1 MDKNSLHFR
10 GTYRNLYE
18 VNRAYPNGGVDGD
31 YVDINGWQH
40 WWNPDRG
47 TWCVNENRDSY
58 WDEVLS
64 TVQNLLFSKA
74 CVSESDFP
82 LNPTDEE
89 KRFGYFYNGELY
101 LWTGTNGTVRNGQY
115 RSFGVVQGERG
126 VGVSSIAQT
135 STSNVDGGKN
145 EITVTLTN
153 GDSYKFFTYN
163 GTGRNKGY
171 YYRTLD
177 ELKQAVPSPTVT
189 DWAIVDGSVYVCDE
203 AGVWKD
209 TTYSWKPIKL
219 NPFVTELNK
228 MDMPTSTGYL
238 YWNGQSFGWKTP
250 VVNNGG
256 GNTGGGTSIDLSE
269 YSWWGRKFDPASK
282 SITGEMSSVTGIE
295 FQSTNG
301 ETVIRKKLHL
311 DKNGD
316 LCFDGNLYAT
326 GGITALGSGGG
337 TSGGS
342 SASLGTLLTKLNSD
356 NPFPTDNGQVLTYD
370 GSNFVWKTSTG
381 SGGGST
387 TGGIRIKRNGSTLK
401 DSNGDVLSCTS
412 INFKYGENWNST
424 PILINSDNEISVDLS
439 VVANN
444 GNNSSSSSS
453 YPLTIYNGSSNTDY
467 ITYDGSSSAYL
478 KFKNGFSIS
487 KVGLGYEISVSGGGS
502 GSSGTTAGKLRFRKD
517 TESDREAYWNGESD
531 FRIIFGSGLNVS
543 WDSNTQITLS
553 ATGGSSTGGSVDLS
567 SYLTKTEAS
576 RTYAAKSHTHSAASI
591 TGFEDA
597 VKLIKVNNAVKADK
611 ATQLANGRYIWG
623 QSFNGTGDIN
633 GNLQMGSAGGDSIQL
648 WMNNGNMLD
657 RTNNVLHIGYGLK
670 ELSDG
675 EIWLDANTTKVYTDN
690 MTKHY
695 DFKSN
700 VFDVNSNQI
709 HFGSETNGGR
719 ISWDAANNAFKIEGN
734 VYATGGITALGVSNN
749 ATTSNNVDFTFKSVT
764 SKRNIIYSDDNW
776 PFKIYPKNNT
786 ENPLF
791 FYHDGAHWNIY
802 DDNYENLIL
811 QSGCIID
818 SDGWVC
824 SPQFSCNDNGKMVLD
839 GSSFLLGSESNDVDV
854 LFYYS
859 GSSYKL
865 DMSKAISIG
874 VFTKLSTQELSA
886 LQARMIKKKAV
897 S

>member
-10 GTYRNLYE
+10 GTYRNVYE

-64 TVQNLLFSKA
+64 TVQNLLLSKA

-269 YSWWGRKFDPASK
+269 YSWWGRKFAPASK
-282 SITGEMSSVTGIE
+282 MITGEMSAVTSIE
-295 FQSTNG
+295 FQSTKG
-301 ETVIRKKLHL
+301 ETNIRKKLYL
-311 DKNGD
+311 DENGD
-316 LCFDGNLYAT
+316 LCFNGNLYAT

-337 TSGGS
+337 TSGGGS
-342 SASLGTLLTKLNSD
+342 GVSLGTLLTKLNSD
-356 NPFPTDNGQVLTYD
+356 NPFPTANGQVLTYD
-370 GSNFVWKTSTG
+370 GSNFVWKAPAG
-381 SGGGST
+381 SGGSGSGVTLSPVMSQMNKYLTKTTLNTPQFLYWDGTTYTWKNESEISGGSGGSIQVAQTPEYAGGSESWVST
-387 TGGIRIKRNGSTLK
+387 TKLRFVGITGTKPTIRTNSEKSCVDVGIPVGS
-401 DSNGDVLSCTS
+401 
-412 INFKYGENWNST
+412 
-424 PILINSDNEISVDLS
+424 
-439 VVANN
+439 
-444 GNNSSSSSS
+444 
-453 YPLTIYNGSSNTDY
+453 
-467 ITYDGSSSAYL
+467 
-478 KFKNGFSIS
+478 
-487 KVGLGYEISVSGGGS
+487 GS
-502 GSSGTTAGKLRFRKD
+502 GSSGTTSGKLYFRKAGD
-517 TESDREAYWNGESD
+517 SSSEAYWNGESN
-531 FRIIFGSGLNVS
+531 FRIIFGSGLNVT
-543 WDSNTQITLS
+543 WDSTTQITLS
-553 ATGGSSTGGSVDLS
+553 ATGGSSGGSSGGSISWTDVTNKPS
-567 SYLTKTEAS
+567 TFTPS
-576 RTYAAKSHTHSAASI
+576 SHTHL
-591 TGFEDA
+591 T
-597 VKLIKVNNAVKADK
+597 N
-611 ATQLANGRYIWG
+611 
-623 QSFNGTGDIN
+623 DIN
-633 GNLQMGSAGGDSIQL
+633 GLDSYVKGTKVSNAGAADRLANAVTLWGNSFSGNNSIGTASSRADLKYVKDIYAGDTFDIKAGINSLLKVDGTPSIYVGFGY
-648 WMNNGNMLD
+648 M
-657 RTNNVLHIGYGLK
+657 TNNKASLYLFGYK
-670 ELSDG
+670 
-675 EIWLDANTTKVYTDN
+675 TTICTSGDDYR
-690 MTKHY
+690 Y
-695 DFKSN
+695 DFN
-700 VFDVNSNQI
+700 GDVFDVNTNAI
-709 HFGSETNGGR
+709 HFGSGASGGK
-719 ISWDAANNAFKIEGN
+719 ISWDRTNNAFKIEGN
-734 VYATGGITALGVSNN
+734 LYTTGGITALGVSNS
-749 ATTSNNVDFTFKSVT
+749 ATTSNNLDFTFKSVT
-764 SKRNIIYSDDNW
+764 ANSITANTFNVKNSIQISDSLVLNRDGDDAYLASTKSNPHYIY
-776 PFKIYPKNNT
+776 
-786 ENPLF
+786 
-791 FYHDGAHWNIY
+791 
-802 DDNYENLIL
+802 
-811 QSGCIID
+811 
-818 SDGWVC
+818 
-824 SPQFSCNDNGKMVLD
+824 LD
-839 GSSFLLGSESNDVDV
+839 GSGGNYYLSSDGDATFDTLECVAFNISGTSNFEITEIGRTSFNMQFEYGGKTYIFTPPEGSVRV
-854 LFYYS
+854 
-859 GSSYKL
+859 
-865 DMSKAISIG
+865 I
-874 VFTKLSTQELSA
+874 
-886 LQARMIKKKAV
+886 
-897 S
+897 

>member
-1 MDKNSLHFR
+1 MDKNSLHFK

-256 GNTGGGTSIDLSE
+256 GNTGGGNTGGGTSIDLSE

-282 SITGEMSSVTGIE
+282 MITGEMSAVTSIE
-295 FQSTNG
+295 FQSTKTN
-301 ETVIRKKLHL
+301 IRKKLYL
-311 DKNGD
+311 DENGD
-316 LCFDGNLYAT
+316 LCFNGNLYAT

-337 TSGGS
+337 TSGG
-342 SASLGTLLTKLNSD
+342 
-356 NPFPTDNGQVLTYD
+356 
-370 GSNFVWKTSTG
+370 G
-381 SGGGST
+381 SG
-387 TGGIRIKRNGSTLK
+387 GGIRIKRNGSTLK

-424 PILINSDNEISVDLS
+424 PILINSDNEVSVDLS

-444 GNNSSSSSS
+444 GNGGSSSTL
-453 YPLTIYNGSSNTDY
+453 YPFTIYNGSSDNDY
-467 ITYDGSSSAYL
+467 ITYDGSSAAYL
-478 KFKNGFSIS
+478 KFKSGFSIS
-487 KVGLGYEISVSGGGS
+487 KVGLGYEISASGSGGTGTPLSSVMSAMNSQLGKTSYGTPQFLYWNGSTYTWKNESEISGGS
-502 GSSGTTAGKLRFRKD
+502 GSSSRIKKIKLFTNNSDSSFETVELGSADTIGFMAGD
-517 TESDREAYWNGESD
+517 
-531 FRIIFGSGLNVS
+531 NVS
-543 WDSNTQITLS
+543 LQAVVKEYTNVIKIS
-553 ATGGSSTGGSVDLS
+553 ANVSSSGGSSGSVDLS
-567 SYLTKTEAS
+567 NYLTKTEAS
-576 RTYAAKSHTHSAASI
+576 STYAVKNHTHSAVAI
-591 TGFEDA
+591 TDFEDA
-597 VKLIKVNNAVKADK
+597 ARLVKVNNAKLADK
-611 ATQLANGRYIWG
+611 ANELNSAVTLWGNTFYGSNNIGTASSRADLKYVKDIYAGDTFDIKAGNNNNSLLKVDGTPSIYVGFGYMANAKASLLLFGNKTTIYT
-623 QSFNGTGDIN
+623 SGD
-633 GNLQMGSAGGDSIQL
+633 DY
-648 WMNNGNMLD
+648 
-657 RTNNVLHIGYGLK
+657 R
-670 ELSDG
+670 
-675 EIWLDANTTKVYTDN
+675 
-690 MTKHY
+690 Y
-695 DFKSN
+695 DFKGG
-700 VFDVNSNQI
+700 VFDVNINTI
-709 HFGSETNGGR
+709 HFGPEAGGGK
-719 ISWDAANNAFKIEGN
+719 ISWDRANNAFKIEGN
-734 VYATGGITALGVSNN
+734 LYSTGGITALGVSNS

-764 SKRNIIYSDDNW
+764 ANTFNVKNSIQISNKLELSRDGDDVYLSSSDIGTYYMYLDGNDKNYYLTSNGDAHFNNLSCDYLDI
-776 PFKIYPKNNT
+776 PGAESFKI
-786 ENPLF
+786 
-791 FYHDGAHWNIY
+791 
-802 DDNYENLIL
+802 
-811 QSGCIID
+811 ID
-818 SDGWVC
+818 VNSTTFTI
-824 SPQFSCNDNGKMVLD
+824 QFQYNGKTYEFTPSD
-839 GSSFLLGSESNDVDV
+839 SE
-854 LFYYS
+854 
-859 GSSYKL
+859 
-865 DMSKAISIG
+865 
-874 VFTKLSTQELSA
+874 
-886 LQARMIKKKAV
+886 V
-897 S
+897 SVS

>member
-1 MDKNSLHFR
+1 M
-10 GTYRNLYE
+10 YE

-40 WWNPDRG
+40 WWNPERG

-301 ETVIRKKLHL
+301 ETVNKKKLYL
-311 DKNGD
+311 DENGD
-316 LCFDGNLYAT
+316 LCFDGNFYAT

-342 SASLGTLLTKLNSD
+342 
-356 NPFPTDNGQVLTYD
+356 
-370 GSNFVWKTSTG
+370 
-381 SGGGST
+381 GGST

-401 DSNGDVLSCTS
+401 DSNGNVLSCTS

-444 GNNSSSSSS
+444 GNGSSSSSS

-478 KFKNGFSIS
+478 RFKSGFSIS
-487 KVGLGYEISVSGGGS
+487 KTGLGYEISVSGGGS
-502 GSSGTTAGKLRFRKD
+502 GSGSRIKKIKLFNTNSDYSFETIDLGTADTIGFMAGDNITL
-517 TESDREAYWNGESD
+517 EAIFKEYTNVIKISAKGGNG
-531 FRIIFGSGLNVS
+531 GSGGSTSASVS
-543 WDSNTQITLS
+543 WSDVTNKP
-553 ATGGSSTGGSVDLS
+553 STFTPS
-567 SYLTKTEAS
+567 
-576 RTYAAKSHTHSAASI
+576 SHTHSTSDI
-591 TGFEDA
+591 NGLSNYLQNTKID
-597 VKLIKVNNAVKADK
+597 NATNADK
-611 ATQLANGRYIWG
+611 AKQLANPRLIWG
-623 QSFNGTGDIN
+623 QSFNGTGDID
-633 GNLQMGSAGGDSIQL
+633 GNLKMGSAGGGSIQL
-648 WMNNGNMLD
+648 WMNGGNMLD
-657 RTNNVLHIGYGLK
+657 RTDNTLHIGYGLK
-670 ELSDG
+670 ASSDG
-675 EIWLDANTTKVYTDN
+675 EIWLDAYATRVYTN
-690 MTKHY
+690 NYGNHY
-695 DFKSN
+695 DFKGN
-700 VFDVNSNQI
+700 VFDVNSNNI

-734 VYATGGITALGVSNN
+734 VYATGGITALGVSNS
-749 ATTSNNVDFTFKSVT
+749 ATTSNNVDFTFNKVSARGGT
-764 SKRNIIYSDDNW
+764 FENLAAGGMTFQNGIIDYYQYTISLKNGIMLYSGDSN
-776 PFKIYPKNNT
+776 YSLSLSSNNT
-786 ENPLF
+786 FTLRILSDIIKGF
-791 FYHDGAHWNIY
+791 TSQGGGALSLN
-802 DDNYENLIL
+802 NVEKLIFGVVG
-811 QSGCIID
+811 QH
-818 SDGWVC
+818 
-824 SPQFSCNDNGKMVLD
+824 
-839 GSSFLLGSESNDVDV
+839 
-854 LFYYS
+854 YS
-859 GSSYKL
+859 RYKF
-865 DMSKAISIG
+865 DINKAISAGIL
-874 VFTKLSTQELSA
+874 VSTTETFSDEEA
-886 LQARMIKKKAV
+886 DDTTV
-897 S
+897 VTS

>member
-1 MDKNSLHFR
+1 MDKNSLHFK
-10 GTYRNLYE
+10 GTYRNVYE
-18 VNRAYPNGGVDGD
+18 VNREYPNGGVDGD

-256 GNTGGGTSIDLSE
+256 GNTGGGTADLSE

-282 SITGEMSSVTGIE
+282 SITGEMSGVTGIE

-337 TSGGS
+337 TSGG
-342 SASLGTLLTKLNSD
+342 
-356 NPFPTDNGQVLTYD
+356 
-370 GSNFVWKTSTG
+370 
-381 SGGGST
+381 GGGST

-401 DSNGDVLSCTS
+401 DSNGNVLSCTS
-412 INFKYGENWNST
+412 INFKYGENWDST

-444 GNNSSSSSS
+444 GNGSSSSSS

-478 KFKNGFSIS
+478 KFKSGFSIS

-502 GSSGTTAGKLRFRKD
+502 GSSGTTAGKLYFRKD
-517 TESDREAYWNGESD
+517 TDSYSEAYWNGESN

-543 WDSNTQITLS
+543 WDSSTQITLS

-576 RTYAAKSHTHSAASI
+576 TTYAAKSHNHSINDIISF
-591 TGFEDA
+591 TEN
-597 VKLIKVNNAVKADK
+597 VKAIKVNNATNADK
-611 ATQLANGRYIWG
+611 ATQLANSRTIWG
-623 QSFNGTGDIN
+623 QSFNGTGNIN
-633 GNLQMGSAGGDSIQL
+633 GHLYMGSTEGDSIQL

-657 RTNNVLHIGYGLK
+657 RTNNTLHIGYGLK
-670 ELSDG
+670 ESSDG
-675 EIWLDANTTKVYTDN
+675 EINLDANVTKIYTDN
-690 MTKHY
+690 YSKHY

-709 HFGSETNGGR
+709 HFGSETNGGK
-719 ISWDAANNAFKIEGN
+719 ISWDATNNAFKIEGN

-749 ATTSNNVDFTFKSVT
+749 ATTSNNVDFTFGSVSINGT
-764 SKRNIIYSDDNW
+764 NQDKVQLTNEGLAFIDQDVRNAYYTRDSIGLYDSYNNQCCKIFNFADSTLNFDPDGYSFIIMFNTAIECSTDENTLIVGNNSTNGYIVFSAGSTMTFNYNDKNYSFNV
-776 PFKIYPKNNT
+776 
-786 ENPLF
+786 
-791 FYHDGAHWNIY
+791 A
-802 DDNYENLIL
+802 
-811 QSGCIID
+811 
-818 SDGWVC
+818 
-824 SPQFSCNDNGKMVLD
+824 
-839 GSSFLLGSESNDVDV
+839 
-854 LFYYS
+854 
-859 GSSYKL
+859 
-865 DMSKAISIG
+865 KAIEQGIL
-874 VFTKLSTQELSA
+874 T
-886 LQARMIKKKAV
+886 I
-897 S
+897 

>member
-10 GTYRNLYE
+10 GTYRNVYE

-64 TVQNLLFSKA
+64 TVQNLLYSKA

-282 SITGEMSSVTGIE
+282 MITGEMSAVTSIE
-295 FQSTNG
+295 FQSTKG
-301 ETVIRKKLHL
+301 ETTIRKKLYL
-311 DKNGD
+311 DENGD

-326 GGITALGSGGG
+326 GGITALGVGTTSGGG
-337 TSGGS
+337 SG
-342 SASLGTLLTKLNSD
+342 ASLGTLLTKLNSD
-356 NPFPTDNGQVLTYD
+356 NPFPTANGQVLTYD
-370 GSNFVWKTSTG
+370 GSNFIWKIPTG
-381 SGGGST
+381 SGGSGVTLSPVMSQMNKYLTKTTLNTPQFLYWDGKTYTWKNESEISGGTSGNGSIQVAQTPEYAGGSENWVST
-387 TGGIRIKRNGSTLK
+387 TKLRFVGITGTKPTIRTNSEKSCV
-401 DSNGDVLSCTS
+401 DVG
-412 INFKYGENWNST
+412 I
-424 PILINSDNEISVDLS
+424 PI
-439 VVANN
+439 
-444 GNNSSSSSS
+444 
-453 YPLTIYNGSSNTDY
+453 
-467 ITYDGSSSAYL
+467 
-478 KFKNGFSIS
+478 
-487 KVGLGYEISVSGGGS
+487 GGGS
-502 GSSGTTAGKLRFRKD
+502 GSSGTTTGKLRFYQNGS
-517 TESDREAYWNGESD
+517 EEAWNGESD
-531 FRIIFGSGLNVS
+531 FKIIFGSGINVT
-543 WDSNTQITLS
+543 WDSHSQITLS
-553 ATGGSSTGGSVDLS
+553 ASGGSGGSTSTSVSWSDVTNKPS
-567 SYLTKTEAS
+567 TFTPS
-576 RTYAAKSHTHSAASI
+576 SHTHSTNDISGLSSYVQG
-591 TGFEDA
+591 T
-597 VKLIKVNNAVKADK
+597 KVSNADK
-611 ATQLANGRYIWG
+611 ADRLSNAVTLWGNSFSGNNNIGTSSSYADLQYVKNIYAGSTFDIEADKKSLLKASKNSIFVGFGYMDNANASLSLFGYQTTIY
-623 QSFNGTGDIN
+623 
-633 GNLQMGSAGGDSIQL
+633 
-648 WMNNGNMLD
+648 
-657 RTNNVLHIGYGLK
+657 TNY
-670 ELSDG
+670 D
-675 EIWLDANTTKVYTDN
+675 YYR
-690 MTKHY
+690 Y
-695 DFKSN
+695 DFKDG
-700 VFDVNSNQI
+700 VFDVNTNAI
-709 HFGSETNGGR
+709 HFGYTTSGGK
-719 ISWDAANNAFKIEGN
+719 ISWDTANNAFKIEGN
-734 VYATGGITALGVSNN
+734 VYATGGITALGVSNS
-749 ATTSNNVDFTFKSVT
+749 ATTSNNLDFTFKSVT
-764 SKRNIIYSDDNW
+764 ANSITANTFNVKNSIQLSDSLKLNRSGKDVYLANTGTNGHYIY
-776 PFKIYPKNNT
+776 
-786 ENPLF
+786 
-791 FYHDGAHWNIY
+791 
-802 DDNYENLIL
+802 
-811 QSGCIID
+811 
-818 SDGWVC
+818 
-824 SPQFSCNDNGKMVLD
+824 LD
-839 GSSFLLGSESNDVDV
+839 GSGGNYYLSSDGDATFNTLECVVFNISGTSNFEITEISGTSFNMQFDYGGKTYIFTPPKD
-854 LFYYS
+854 
-859 GSSYKL
+859 
-865 DMSKAISIG
+865 SIR
-874 VFTKLSTQELSA
+874 V
-886 LQARMIKKKAV
+886 I
-897 S
+897 

>member
-1 MDKNSLHFR
+1 MDKNSLHFK
-10 GTYRNLYE
+10 GTYRNVYE

-238 YWNGQSFGWKTP
+238 YWNGKSFGWKTP

-269 YSWWGRKFDPASK
+269 YSWWGRKFNTASK
-282 SITGEMSSVTGIE
+282 SITGEMSGVTGIE

-316 LCFDGNLYAT
+316 LCFDGNFYAT
-326 GGITALGSGGG
+326 GGITALGSSGG

-342 SASLGTLLTKLNSD
+342 
-356 NPFPTDNGQVLTYD
+356 
-370 GSNFVWKTSTG
+370 
-381 SGGGST
+381 GGST
-387 TGGIRIKRNGSTLK
+387 TGNLYVGSPNNNLGFNGSKNMNLYFGDGLKVEKSDNQITVSATGGTGGGIRIKRNGSTLK

-444 GNNSSSSSS
+444 GNGSSSSSN

-467 ITYDGSSSAYL
+467 ITYDGSSAAYL
-478 KFKNGFSIS
+478 KFKSGFSIS

-502 GSSGTTAGKLRFRKD
+502 GSSSRIDTIKLFN
-517 TESDREAYWNGESD
+517 SAGESFD
-531 FRIIFGSGLNVS
+531 TVNLGSANKIGFMAGDNIALEAVVKEYTNV
-543 WDSNTQITLS
+543 IKIS
-553 ATGGSSTGGSVDLS
+553 ATGGSGGSGGSTSTSVSWTDVTNKPS
-567 SYLTKTEAS
+567 TFTPS
-576 RTYAAKSHTHSAASI
+576 SHTHPTNDISGLSNYVQ
-591 TGFEDA
+591 G
-597 VKLIKVNNAVKADK
+597 VKVSNATNADK
-611 ATQLANGRYIWG
+611 ATQLENSRTIWG
-623 QSFNGTGDIN
+623 QSFNGTSNIN
-633 GNLQMGSAGGDSIQL
+633 GNLYMGTAGGGSIQL
-648 WMNNGNMLD
+648 YMNNGNMLD
-657 RTNNVLHIGYGLK
+657 RTDNTLHIGYGLK
-670 ELSDG
+670 ESSDG
-675 EIWLDANTTKVYTDN
+675 EINLDAYATKVYTDN
-690 MTKHY
+690 MSKHY

-734 VYATGGITALGVSNN
+734 LYATGGITALGVSNN
-749 ATTSNNVDFTFKSVT
+749 ATTSNNVDFTFRSVT
-764 SKRNIIYSDDNW
+764 VNTFNVMDIIQLSDNLTLNRYGNDLYLASADVSNPSYIYLDGMDQNYSLDSQGHAFFNHLDCESLSFSGVQNFEIVDANDTGFNIQFNYNG
-776 PFKIYPKNNT
+776 KTYK
-786 ENPLF
+786 F
-791 FYHDGAHWNIY
+791 FP
-802 DDNYENLIL
+802 
-811 QSGCIID
+811 
-818 SDGWVC
+818 SDGSV
-824 SPQFSCNDNGKMVLD
+824 
-839 GSSFLLGSESNDVDV
+839 
-854 LFYYS
+854 
-859 GSSYKL
+859 
-865 DMSKAISIG
+865 
-874 VFTKLSTQELSA
+874 T
-886 LQARMIKKKAV
+886 V

>member
-282 SITGEMSSVTGIE
+282 MITGEMSAVTSIE
-295 FQSTNG
+295 FQSTKG
-301 ETVIRKKLHL
+301 ETTIRKKLYL
-311 DKNGD
+311 DENGD
-316 LCFDGNLYAT
+316 LCFNGNLYAT

-337 TSGGS
+337 TSGGGG
-342 SASLGTLLTKLNSD
+342 ASLGTLLTKLNSE
-356 NPFPTDNGQVLTYD
+356 NPFPTASGQVLTYN

-381 SGGGST
+381 SGVTLNPTMDAMNKHLDKTAYGTPQFLYWDGSTYTWKNESEISGSGGGSIQVAQT
-387 TGGIRIKRNGSTLK
+387 PEYSGGSESWVSATKLRFVGITGIKPTIR
-401 DSNGDVLSCTS
+401 
-412 INFKYGENWNST
+412 
-424 PILINSDNEISVDLS
+424 PNSDKGCVD
-439 VVANN
+439 
-444 GNNSSSSSS
+444 
-453 YPLTIYNGSSNTDY
+453 
-467 ITYDGSSSAYL
+467 
-478 KFKNGFSIS
+478 
-487 KVGLGYEISVSGGGS
+487 VGIPVGGGS
-502 GSSGTTAGKLRFRKD
+502 GSSGTTSGRLRFYKD
-517 TESDREAYWNGESD
+517 SSEESWNGESD
-531 FRIIFGSGLNVS
+531 FKIIFGSGLNVT
-543 WDSNTQITLS
+543 WDSHSQITLS
-553 ATGGSSTGGSVDLS
+553 ATGGSSTGGGSVDLS

-576 RTYAAKSHTHSAASI
+576 TTYAAKSHTHSAASI
-591 TGFEDA
+591 IGFEDA
-597 VKLIKVNNAVKADK
+597 VKLVKVNNATNADK
-611 ATQLANGRYIWG
+611 ATQLANPRLIWG
-623 QSFNGTGDIN
+623 QSFNGTGNIN
-633 GNLQMGSAGGDSIQL
+633 GHLYLGTAGGDSIQL
-648 WMNNGNMLD
+648 YMNNGNMLD
-657 RTNNVLHIGYGLK
+657 RTNNTLYIGYGLK
-670 ELSDG
+670 ESSDG
-675 EIWLDANTTKVYTDN
+675 EISLDAYITRIYTDN
-690 MTKHY
+690 MTRHY

-700 VFDVNSNQI
+700 VFDVNTNAI
-709 HFGSETNGGR
+709 HFGSGASGGK
-719 ISWDAANNAFKIEGN
+719 ISWDRANNAFKIEGN
-734 VYATGGITALGVSNN
+734 VYATGGITALGVSNS

-764 SKRNIIYSDDNW
+764 AGSATFDKLYLRKEFGYGLFVGTKCALWGAIETDAIHIGGNFTQVYMTEWIVINSKSKQCYCATRLQTAKGLSLLDGYLDVKYNGTTYKFDFAKAKELGLLINTGVETLSDEVDYANII
-776 PFKIYPKNNT
+776 
-786 ENPLF
+786 
-791 FYHDGAHWNIY
+791 
-802 DDNYENLIL
+802 
-811 QSGCIID
+811 Q
-818 SDGWVC
+818 
-824 SPQFSCNDNGKMVLD
+824 
-839 GSSFLLGSESNDVDV
+839 
-854 LFYYS
+854 
-859 GSSYKL
+859 
-865 DMSKAISIG
+865 
-874 VFTKLSTQELSA
+874 
-886 LQARMIKKKAV
+886 
-897 S
+897 

>member
-10 GTYRNLYE
+10 GTYRNVYE

-101 LWTGTNGTVRNGQY
+101 LWTGMNGTVRNGQY

-282 SITGEMSSVTGIE
+282 MITGEMSAVTSIE
-295 FQSTNG
+295 FQSTKG
-301 ETVIRKKLHL
+301 ETTIKKKLYL
-311 DKNGD
+311 DENGD
-316 LCFDGNLYAT
+316 LCFNGNLYAT
-326 GGITALGSGGG
+326 GGITALGVGTTSGGG
-337 TSGGS
+337 SG
-342 SASLGTLLTKLNSD
+342 ASLGTLLTKLNSD
-356 NPFPTDNGQVLTYD
+356 NPFPTANGQVLTYD
-370 GSNFVWKTSTG
+370 GSNFIWKTFTESGVTLNPTMEAMNNHLDKTTLNTPQFLYWDG
-381 SGGGST
+381 TTYTWKKESEISGGGSGSIQVAQTPEYSGESESWVST
-387 TGGIRIKRNGSTLK
+387 TKLRFVGITGTKPTIRTNSEKSCV
-401 DSNGDVLSCTS
+401 DVG
-412 INFKYGENWNST
+412 I
-424 PILINSDNEISVDLS
+424 PV
-439 VVANN
+439 
-444 GNNSSSSSS
+444 SS
-453 YPLTIYNGSSNTDY
+453 
-467 ITYDGSSSAYL
+467 
-478 KFKNGFSIS
+478 
-487 KVGLGYEISVSGGGS
+487 GS
-502 GSSGTTAGKLRFRKD
+502 GSSGTTTGKLRFYQNGS
-517 TESDREAYWNGESD
+517 EEAWNGESD
-531 FRIIFGSGLNVS
+531 FKIIFGSGLNVT
-543 WDSNTQITLS
+543 WDSHSQITLS
-553 ATGGSSTGGSVDLS
+553 ASGSSGGSTPTSVSWSDVTNKPSTFTPS
-567 SYLTKTEAS
+567 
-576 RTYAAKSHTHSAASI
+576 SHTHSTNDISGLSSYVQG
-591 TGFEDA
+591 T
-597 VKLIKVNNAVKADK
+597 KVSNADK
-611 ATQLANGRYIWG
+611 ADRLTNSVMLWG
-623 QSFNGTGDIN
+623 NSFTGNNNIGTASSYADLKYVKNIYAGSTFDIEADKKSLLKAS
-633 GNLQMGSAGGDSIQL
+633 GNSIFVGFGYMDNAKASLLLFGYQTTIY
-648 WMNNGNMLD
+648 
-657 RTNNVLHIGYGLK
+657 TNY
-670 ELSDG
+670 
-675 EIWLDANTTKVYTDN
+675 DN
-690 MTKHY
+690 YRY
-695 DFKSN
+695 DFKDG
-700 VFDVNSNQI
+700 VFDVNTNAI
-709 HFGSETNGGR
+709 HFGYTTNGCK

-734 VYATGGITALGVSNN
+734 VYATGGITALGVSNS

-764 SKRNIIYSDDNW
+764 ANTFNV
-776 PFKIYPKNNT
+776 KNSIQLSNG
-786 ENPLF
+786 LK
-791 FYHDGAHWNIY
+791 
-802 DDNYENLIL
+802 LINN
-811 QSGCIID
+811 
-818 SDGWVC
+818 SDGDVYFSNIDTASDYHSVYLDEGLTYELDSNGNAYFNTLSCDRLDVPGC
-824 SPQFSCNDNGKMVLD
+824 SDFKVVNANDRVFTIQFQYNGKTYRFTPSDTEV
-839 GSSFLLGSESNDVDV
+839 
-854 LFYYS
+854 
-859 GSSYKL
+859 
-865 DMSKAISIG
+865 G
-874 VFTKLSTQELSA
+874 VS
-886 LQARMIKKKAV
+886 
-897 S
+897 

>member
-282 SITGEMSSVTGIE
+282 MITGEMSAVTSIE
-295 FQSTNG
+295 FQSTNV

-316 LCFDGNLYAT
+316 LCFDGNFYAT

-337 TSGGS
+337 TSGGG
-342 SASLGTLLTKLNSD
+342 SASLGTLLTKLNSE
-356 NPFPTDNGQVLTYD
+356 NPFPTASGQVLTYD

-381 SGGGST
+381 SGVTLNPTMDAMNKHLDKTAYGTPQFLYWDGSTYTWKNESEISGGS
-387 TGGIRIKRNGSTLK
+387 GGSIQVAETPQYSGGS
-401 DSNGDVLSCTS
+401 
-412 INFKYGENWNST
+412 ENWVSTTKLRFVGITGTKPTVHSNSAKGCIDIGI
-424 PILINSDNEISVDLS
+424 PV
-439 VVANN
+439 
-444 GNNSSSSSS
+444 
-453 YPLTIYNGSSNTDY
+453 
-467 ITYDGSSSAYL
+467 
-478 KFKNGFSIS
+478 
-487 KVGLGYEISVSGGGS
+487 GGGS
-502 GSSGTTAGKLRFRKD
+502 GSSGTTSKYLRFYKD
-517 TESDREAYWNGESD
+517 GSEESWNGESD
-531 FRIIFGSGLNVS
+531 FKIIFGSGLNVT
-543 WDSNTQITLS
+543 WDSHSQITLS
-553 ATGGSSTGGSVDLS
+553 ATGGSSGGSSGGSVS
-567 SYLTKTEAS
+567 WENVTGKPSTFTPS
-576 RTYAAKSHTHSAASI
+576 SHTHSTSEISGLNSYVKGTKVSNAGAADRLANAVTLWGNNFSGNNSIGTSSAYADLKYVKNIYAGSAFDIETGNNSLLKVDSTASI
-591 TGFEDA
+591 YIGFGYMTN
-597 VKLIKVNNAVKADK
+597 NNASILLFGNK
-611 ATQLANGRYIWG
+611 TTIYT
-623 QSFNGTGDIN
+623 SGDN
-633 GNLQMGSAGGDSIQL
+633 
-648 WMNNGNMLD
+648 
-657 RTNNVLHIGYGLK
+657 Y
-670 ELSDG
+670 
-675 EIWLDANTTKVYTDN
+675 
-690 MTKHY
+690 HY
-695 DFKSN
+695 DFKGG
-700 VFDVNSNQI
+700 VFDVNTNAI
-709 HFGSETNGGR
+709 HFGYTSSGGK

-734 VYATGGITALGVSNN
+734 VYATGGITALGVSNS

-764 SKRNIIYSDDNW
+764 AGSATFDKLYLRKEYGYGLFVGKKCALWGAIETDAIHIGGNFTQVYMTEWIVINSKSKQCYCATR
-776 PFKIYPKNNT
+776 
-786 ENPLF
+786 
-791 FYHDGAHWNIY
+791 
-802 DDNYENLIL
+802 L
-811 QSGCIID
+811 QTAKGLSL
-818 SDGWVC
+818 
-824 SPQFSCNDNGKMVLD
+824 LD
-839 GSSFLLGSESNDVDV
+839 GYLDVKYNGTTYKFDFAKAKELGLLINTGVETLSDEVDYANV
-854 LFYYS
+854 
-859 GSSYKL
+859 
-865 DMSKAISIG
+865 I
-874 VFTKLSTQELSA
+874 Q
-886 LQARMIKKKAV
+886 
-897 S
+897 

>member
-1 MDKNSLHFR
+1 MDKNSLHFK

-256 GNTGGGTSIDLSE
+256 GTSIDLSE
-269 YSWWGRKFDPASK
+269 YSWWGRKFDTASK

-326 GGITALGSGGG
+326 GGITALGVGTTSGGG
-337 TSGGS
+337 SG
-342 SASLGTLLTKLNSD
+342 ASLGTLLTKLNSE
-356 NPFPTDNGQVLTYD
+356 NPFPTASGQVLTYD

-381 SGGGST
+381 SGGGS
-387 TGGIRIKRNGSTLK
+387 
-401 DSNGDVLSCTS
+401 
-412 INFKYGENWNST
+412 
-424 PILINSDNEISVDLS
+424 
-439 VVANN
+439 
-444 GNNSSSSSS
+444 SSSSR
-453 YPLTIYNGSSNTDY
+453 YPFTIYNGSSDTDY

-478 KFKNGFSIS
+478 KFKSGFSIS

-502 GSSGTTAGKLRFRKD
+502 GSSSRIKKIKLFNTHSDYSFETIDLGTADTIGFMAGNNVTL
-517 TESDREAYWNGESD
+517 EAVVKEYTNVIKISAKGGNG
-531 FRIIFGSGLNVS
+531 GSGGSTSTSVS
-543 WDSNTQITLS
+543 WSDVTNKP
-553 ATGGSSTGGSVDLS
+553 STFTPS
-567 SYLTKTEAS
+567 
-576 RTYAAKSHTHSAASI
+576 SHTHSTSDI
-591 TGFEDA
+591 SGLSSY
-597 VKLIKVNNAVKADK
+597 VQGIKVSNATKADT
-611 ATQLANGRYIWG
+611 ATKLEHSRLIWG
-623 QSFNGTGDIN
+623 QIFNGTGNVD
-633 GNLQMGSAGGDSIQL
+633 GNLYMRSAGGGSIQL
-648 WMNNGNMLD
+648 WMNSGNMLD
-657 RTNNVLHIGYGLK
+657 RTDNTLHIGYGLK
-670 ELSDG
+670 ESSDG
-675 EIWLDANTTKVYTDN
+675 EINLDANVTKVYTDN
-690 MTKHY
+690 YSKHY

-719 ISWDAANNAFKIEGN
+719 ISWDATNNAFKIEGN

-749 ATTSNNVDFTFKSVT
+749 ATTSNNLDFTFKSVT
-764 SKRNIIYSDDNW
+764 ADSATFDKLYLRKEYGYGLFVGTKCALWGAIETDAIHFGGNFTQVYMTEWVVLNSKTKQCYCATRIQTAKGLSLLDGYLDVTYNGTTYKFDFAKAKELGLLINTGVKTLSDEVDYANII
-776 PFKIYPKNNT
+776 
-786 ENPLF
+786 
-791 FYHDGAHWNIY
+791 
-802 DDNYENLIL
+802 
-811 QSGCIID
+811 Q
-818 SDGWVC
+818 
-824 SPQFSCNDNGKMVLD
+824 
-839 GSSFLLGSESNDVDV
+839 
-854 LFYYS
+854 
-859 GSSYKL
+859 
-865 DMSKAISIG
+865 
-874 VFTKLSTQELSA
+874 
-886 LQARMIKKKAV
+886 
-897 S
+897 

>member
-1 MDKNSLHFR
+1 MDKNSLHFK
-10 GTYRNLYE
+10 GTYRNVYE

-342 SASLGTLLTKLNSD
+342 
-356 NPFPTDNGQVLTYD
+356 
-370 GSNFVWKTSTG
+370 
-381 SGGGST
+381 GGST
-387 TGGIRIKRNGSTLK
+387 TGTLYVGSTSNNLGFDGSKNMNLYFGDGLKVEKSDNQITVSATGGGSGVTLNPTMAAMNTQLDKTKYGTPQFLYWNGS
-401 DSNGDVLSCTS
+401 
-412 INFKYGENWNST
+412 KYTWKNES
-424 PILINSDNEISVDLS
+424 EISGGSGSIQVAQTPEYAGGSESWVSATKLRFVGITGTKPTVRTNSAKSCVD
-439 VVANN
+439 
-444 GNNSSSSSS
+444 
-453 YPLTIYNGSSNTDY
+453 
-467 ITYDGSSSAYL
+467 
-478 KFKNGFSIS
+478 
-487 KVGLGYEISVSGGGS
+487 VGIPTGGGS
-502 GSSGTTAGKLRFRKD
+502 GSSGTTAGKLYFSKSTD
-517 TESDREAYWNGESD
+517 SSSELYWNGESN

-553 ATGGSSTGGSVDLS
+553 ASGGSGGSTSTSVSWSDVTNKPS
-567 SYLTKTEAS
+567 TFTPS
-576 RTYAAKSHTHSAASI
+576 SHTHSTSDI
-591 TGFEDA
+591 NGLSNY
-597 VKLIKVNNAVKADK
+597 VQGIKVNNATNADK
-611 ATQLANGRYIWG
+611 ATQLANPRTIWG
-623 QSFNGTGDIN
+623 QSFNGTSNIN
-633 GNLQMGSAGGDSIQL
+633 GNLFMGTDGGASIQL
-648 WMNNGNMLD
+648 YMNNGNMLD
-657 RTNNVLHIGYGLK
+657 RTNNILHIGYGFK
-670 ELSDG
+670 ALSDG
-675 EIWLDANTTKVYTDN
+675 EIWLDAYTTKVYTSN
-690 MTKHY
+690 YSNHY
-695 DFKSN
+695 DFKGN
-700 VFDVNSNQI
+700 VFDVNSNNI
-709 HFGSETNGGR
+709 HFGSETNGGK
-719 ISWDAANNAFKIEGN
+719 ISWDAANNAFIIEGN

-764 SKRNIIYSDDNW
+764 ANTFNVIDSIQLSDGLKLSRNVGDIDLISINGNVNSLYLDGEAESYYLSSDGSAYFSTLGCEVFNFSGAND
-776 PFKIYPKNNT
+776 FKIVDSNNT
-786 ENPLF
+786 GF
-791 FYHDGAHWNIY
+791 SI
-802 DDNYENLIL
+802 
-811 QSGCIID
+811 
-818 SDGWVC
+818 
-824 SPQFSCNDNGKMVLD
+824 QFTFGGKTYT
-839 GSSFLLGSESNDVDV
+839 FTPSESSV
-854 LFYYS
+854 
-859 GSSYKL
+859 
-865 DMSKAISIG
+865 
-874 VFTKLSTQELSA
+874 T
-886 LQARMIKKKAV
+886 V

>member
-282 SITGEMSSVTGIE
+282 MITGEMSAVTSIE
-295 FQSTNG
+295 FQSTKG
-301 ETVIRKKLHL
+301 ETTIRKKLYL
-311 DKNGD
+311 DENGD
-316 LCFDGNLYAT
+316 LCFNGNLYAT

-337 TSGGS
+337 TSGGG

-356 NPFPTDNGQVLTYD
+356 NPFPTANGQVLTYD

-381 SGGGST
+381 IGVTLNPTMDAMNKHLDKTAYGTPQFLYWNGTTYTWKNESEISGGSGGSIQVAETPQYSGGSENWVST
-387 TGGIRIKRNGSTLK
+387 TKLRFVGITGTKPTVHSNSAKGCVDIGIPVGS
-401 DSNGDVLSCTS
+401 
-412 INFKYGENWNST
+412 
-424 PILINSDNEISVDLS
+424 
-439 VVANN
+439 
-444 GNNSSSSSS
+444 
-453 YPLTIYNGSSNTDY
+453 
-467 ITYDGSSSAYL
+467 
-478 KFKNGFSIS
+478 
-487 KVGLGYEISVSGGGS
+487 GS
-502 GSSGTTAGKLRFRKD
+502 GSSGTTSKYLRFYKD
-517 TESDREAYWNGESD
+517 GSEESWNGESD
-531 FRIIFGSGLNVS
+531 FKITFGSGINAT
-543 WDSNTQITLS
+543 WDNYHTGVTLS
-553 ATGGSSTGGSVDLS
+553 ATGGSSGGSSGGSVS
-567 SYLTKTEAS
+567 WENVTGKPSTFTPS
-576 RTYAAKSHTHSAASI
+576 SHTHSTSEISGLNSYVKGTKVSNAGAA
-591 TGFEDA
+591 DR
-597 VKLIKVNNAVKADK
+597 
-611 ATQLANGRYIWG
+611 LANARTIWG
-623 QSFNGTGDIN
+623 QSFNGTGNIN
-633 GNLQMGSAGGDSIQL
+633 GHLYMGTAGGDSIQL
-648 WMNNGNMLD
+648 YMNNGNMLD
-657 RTNNVLHIGYGLK
+657 RTNNTLYIGYGLK
-670 ELSDG
+670 ESSDG
-675 EIWLDANTTKVYTDN
+675 EISLDAYITRIYTDN
-690 MTKHY
+690 MTRHY

-700 VFDVNSNQI
+700 VFDVNINAI
-709 HFGSETNGGR
+709 HFGSGASGGK
-719 ISWDAANNAFKIEGN
+719 ISWDRANNAFKIEGN
-734 VYATGGITALGVSNN
+734 VYATGGITALGVSNS

-764 SKRNIIYSDDNW
+764 SKRNIIYADGEI
-776 PFKIYPKNNT
+776 PFKIYPRDNT
-786 ENPLF
+786 DSPLIF
-791 FYHDGAHWNIY
+791 SNAGTNWNIY
-802 DDNYENLIL
+802 DDGSNDIHL
-811 QSGCIID
+811 QSFCRID
-818 SDGWVC
+818 SDGWVF
-824 SPQFSCNDNGKMVLD
+824 SPQFLSDENGSMSLD
-839 GSSFLLGSESNDVDV
+839 GSSFTLGDTDYDVYV
-854 LFYYS
+854 IFYYN
-859 GSSYKL
+859 GSRYKL
-865 DMSKAISIG
+865 DMSKAISVG
-874 VFTKLSTQELSA
+874 VFATLSTQELSA
-886 LQARMIKKKAV
+886 LQERKTKKKAV
-897 S
+897 L

>member
-282 SITGEMSSVTGIE
+282 SITGEMSGVTGIE
-295 FQSTNG
+295 FQSTKV
-301 ETVIRKKLHL
+301 ETTIRKKLYL
-311 DKNGD
+311 DENGD
-316 LCFDGNLYAT
+316 LCFDGNFYAT

-337 TSGGS
+337 TSGGG

-356 NPFPTDNGQVLTYD
+356 NPFPTANGQVLTYD

-381 SGGGST
+381 SGVALSPVMSAMNDQLGKTSYGTPQFLYWTGSKYTWKNESEISGGGGGSIQVAQT
-387 TGGIRIKRNGSTLK
+387 PEYSGESESWVSATKLRFVGITGIKPTIRTNSAKNCVDVGI
-401 DSNGDVLSCTS
+401 
-412 INFKYGENWNST
+412 
-424 PILINSDNEISVDLS
+424 P
-439 VVANN
+439 
-444 GNNSSSSSS
+444 
-453 YPLTIYNGSSNTDY
+453 TD
-467 ITYDGSSSAYL
+467 
-478 KFKNGFSIS
+478 
-487 KVGLGYEISVSGGGS
+487 GGS
-502 GSSGTTAGKLRFRKD
+502 GSSGTTSGKLRFYKD
-517 TESDREAYWNGESD
+517 GSEEAWNGESD
-531 FRIIFGSGLNVS
+531 FKIIFGNGINAD
-543 WDSNTQITLS
+543 WDTNHKYVTLS
-553 ATGGSSTGGSVDLS
+553 ATGGSSTGGGSVDLS

-576 RTYAAKSHTHSAASI
+576 TTYAAKSHTHSINDIISF
-591 TGFEDA
+591 TEN
-597 VKLIKVNNAVKADK
+597 VKAIKVNNATNADK
-611 ATQLANGRYIWG
+611 ATQLANPRLIWG
-623 QSFNGTGDIN
+623 QSFNGTGNIN
-633 GNLQMGSAGGDSIQL
+633 GHLYMGTAGGDSIQL
-648 WMNNGNMLD
+648 YMNNGNMLD
-657 RTNNVLHIGYGLK
+657 RTNNTLYIGYGLK
-670 ELSDG
+670 ESSDG
-675 EIWLDANTTKVYTDN
+675 EISLDAYITRIYTDN
-690 MTKHY
+690 MTRHY

-700 VFDVNSNQI
+700 VFDVNTNAI
-709 HFGSETNGGR
+709 HFGSGASGGK
-719 ISWDAANNAFKIEGN
+719 ISWDRANNAFKIEGN

-764 SKRNIIYSDDNW
+764 ADSSTVDKLYLRKEFGYGLFVGTKCALWGAIETDAIHIGGNFTQVYMTEWIVINSKSKQCYCATR
-776 PFKIYPKNNT
+776 
-786 ENPLF
+786 
-791 FYHDGAHWNIY
+791 
-802 DDNYENLIL
+802 L
-811 QSGCIID
+811 QTAKGLSL
-818 SDGWVC
+818 
-824 SPQFSCNDNGKMVLD
+824 LD
-839 GSSFLLGSESNDVDV
+839 GYLDVKYNGTTYKFDFAKAKELGLLINTGVKTLSDEVDYANV
-854 LFYYS
+854 
-859 GSSYKL
+859 
-865 DMSKAISIG
+865 I
-874 VFTKLSTQELSA
+874 Q
-886 LQARMIKKKAV
+886 
-897 S
+897 

>member
-282 SITGEMSSVTGIE
+282 MITGEMSAVTSIE
-295 FQSTNG
+295 FQSTKG
-301 ETVIRKKLHL
+301 ETTIRKKLYL
-311 DKNGD
+311 DENGD
-316 LCFDGNLYAT
+316 LCFNGNLYAT

-337 TSGGS
+337 TSGGG

-356 NPFPTDNGQVLTYD
+356 NPFPTANGQVLTYD

-381 SGGGST
+381 SGVALSPVMSAMNDQLGKTSYGTPQFLYWTGSKYTWKNESEISGGS
-387 TGGIRIKRNGSTLK
+387 
-401 DSNGDVLSCTS
+401 
-412 INFKYGENWNST
+412 
-424 PILINSDNEISVDLS
+424 
-439 VVANN
+439 
-444 GNNSSSSSS
+444 
-453 YPLTIYNGSSNTDY
+453 
-467 ITYDGSSSAYL
+467 GSSSRIKKIKLFNSHSDYSFETIDLGTADTI
-478 KFKNGFSIS
+478 GFMAGNNVTLEAVVKEYTNVIKIS
-487 KVGLGYEISVSGGGS
+487 ANGGS
-502 GSSGTTAGKLRFRKD
+502 GSSGTTSGRLRFYKD
-517 TESDREAYWNGESD
+517 SSEESWNGESD
-531 FRIIFGSGLNVS
+531 FKIIFGSGLNVT
-543 WDSNTQITLS
+543 WDSHSQITLS
-553 ATGGSSTGGSVDLS
+553 ATGGSSGGSSGGSVS
-567 SYLTKTEAS
+567 WENVTGKPSTFTPS
-576 RTYAAKSHTHSAASI
+576 SHTHSTSEISGLNSYVKGTKVSNASAA
-591 TGFEDA
+591 DR
-597 VKLIKVNNAVKADK
+597 
-611 ATQLANGRYIWG
+611 LANARTIWG
-623 QSFNGTGDIN
+623 QSFNGTGNIN
-633 GNLQMGSAGGDSIQL
+633 GHLYMGTAGGDSIQL
-648 WMNNGNMLD
+648 YMNNGNMLD
-657 RTNNVLHIGYGLK
+657 RTNNTLHIGYGLK
-670 ELSDG
+670 ESSDG
-675 EIWLDANTTKVYTDN
+675 EISLDAYITRIYTDN
-690 MTKHY
+690 MTRHY

-700 VFDVNSNQI
+700 VFDVNTNAI
-709 HFGSETNGGR
+709 HFGSGASGGK
-719 ISWDAANNAFKIEGN
+719 ISWDRANNAFKIEGN

-749 ATTSNNVDFTFKSVT
+749 ATTSNNLDFTFKSVSINGT
-764 SKRNIIYSDDNW
+764 KQDKVQLTDRGLTFYSHPNILGAYYKKDAIGLYDSTNDTCCAIFSFTDSTLNFDPQGYSFDIYFNQAIGCTTDENTLQVG
-776 PFKIYPKNNT
+776 NNS
-786 ENPLF
+786 
-791 FYHDGAHWNIY
+791 YIGYI
-802 DDNYENLIL
+802 
-811 QSGCIID
+811 
-818 SDGWVC
+818 V
-824 SPQFSCNDNGKMVLD
+824 FSAGSTMTFNHNDKKYNFNVA
-839 GSSFLLGSESNDVDV
+839 
-854 LFYYS
+854 
-859 GSSYKL
+859 
-865 DMSKAISIG
+865 KAIEQGIL
-874 VFTKLSTQELSA
+874 T
-886 LQARMIKKKAV
+886 I
-897 S
+897 

>member
-1 MDKNSLHFR
+1 MDKNSLHFK
-10 GTYRNLYE
+10 GTYRNVYE

-189 DWAIVDGSVYVCDE
+189 DWAIVNGSVYVCDE

-269 YSWWGRKFDPASK
+269 YSWWGRKFDPSGASPK
-282 SITGEMSSVTGIE
+282 AITGEMSSVTGIE
-295 FQSTNG
+295 FQSTKG
-301 ETVIRKKLHL
+301 ETVIRKKLYL
-311 DKNGD
+311 DENGD
-316 LCFDGNLYAT
+316 LCFNGNLYAT

-342 SASLGTLLTKLNSD
+342 
-356 NPFPTDNGQVLTYD
+356 
-370 GSNFVWKTSTG
+370 
-381 SGGGST
+381 GGST
-387 TGGIRIKRNGSTLK
+387 TGTLYVGSTSNNLGFDGSKNMNLYFGDGLKVEKSDNQITVSATGGGTTGVSLSSVMSAMNDQLGKTSYGTPQFLYWNGSTYTWK
-401 DSNGDVLSCTS
+401 NESEISGGGS
-412 INFKYGENWNST
+412 IQVAQTPEYAGGSENWVSTTKLRFVGITGTKPTIRTNSEK
-424 PILINSDNEISVDLS
+424 SCVD
-439 VVANN
+439 
-444 GNNSSSSSS
+444 
-453 YPLTIYNGSSNTDY
+453 
-467 ITYDGSSSAYL
+467 
-478 KFKNGFSIS
+478 
-487 KVGLGYEISVSGGGS
+487 VGIPVGGGS
-502 GSSGTTAGKLRFRKD
+502 GSSGTTAGKLYFSKD
-517 TESDREAYWNGESD
+517 TESNREAYWNGESN

-553 ATGGSSTGGSVDLS
+553 ATGGSGGSTSTSVSWSDVTNKPS
-567 SYLTKTEAS
+567 TFTPS
-576 RTYAAKSHTHSAASI
+576 SHTHSTSDI
-591 TGFEDA
+591 NGLSNY
-597 VKLIKVNNAVKADK
+597 VQGIKVNNADK
-611 ATQLANGRYIWG
+611 ATQLANPRLIWG

-633 GNLQMGSAGGDSIQL
+633 GNLKMGSAGGGSIQL
-648 WMNNGNMLD
+648 WMNDGNMLD
-657 RTNNVLHIGYGLK
+657 RKGNALHIGYGLK
-670 ELSDG
+670 ELSNG
-675 EIWLDANTTKVYTDN
+675 WILLDAYATRVYTSN
-690 MTKHY
+690 YSNHY
-695 DFKSN
+695 DFKGN

-709 HFGSETNGGR
+709 HFGSETNGGTL
-719 ISWDAANNAFKIEGN
+719 SWDSANKCFKINGS

-764 SKRNIIYSDDNW
+764 ADSATFDKLYLRKEYGYGLFVGTKCALWGAIETDAIHIGGNFTQVYMTEWIVINSNSKQCYCAAR
-776 PFKIYPKNNT
+776 
-786 ENPLF
+786 
-791 FYHDGAHWNIY
+791 
-802 DDNYENLIL
+802 L
-811 QSGCIID
+811 QSAKGL
-818 SDGWVC
+818 SL
-824 SPQFSCNDNGKMVLD
+824 LD
-839 GSSFLLGSESNDVDV
+839 GYLDVTYNGTTYKFDFAKAKELGLLTNTGVETLSDEVDYANV
-854 LFYYS
+854 
-859 GSSYKL
+859 
-865 DMSKAISIG
+865 I
-874 VFTKLSTQELSA
+874 Q
-886 LQARMIKKKAV
+886 
-897 S
+897 

>member
-1 MDKNSLHFR
+1 MDKNSLHFK
-10 GTYRNLYE
+10 GTYRNVYE

-238 YWNGQSFGWKTP
+238 YWNGKSFGWKTP

-282 SITGEMSSVTGIE
+282 SITGEMSGVTGIE

-311 DKNGD
+311 DNNGD
-316 LCFDGNLYAT
+316 LCFDGNFYAT
-326 GGITALGSGGG
+326 GGITALGSSGG

-342 SASLGTLLTKLNSD
+342 GVSLGTLLTKLNSD
-356 NPFPTDNGQVLTYD
+356 NPFPTANGQVLTYN
-370 GSNFVWKTSTG
+370 GSNFVWKTPTG
-381 SGGGST
+381 SGVTLNTTMSAMNDQLGETTSNTPQFLYWDGSTYTWKNESEISGGSGSIQVAQT
-387 TGGIRIKRNGSTLK
+387 PEHSGESESWVSATKLRFVGITGTKPTIR
-401 DSNGDVLSCTS
+401 
-412 INFKYGENWNST
+412 
-424 PILINSDNEISVDLS
+424 PNSDKGCVD
-439 VVANN
+439 VGIPTGN
-444 GNNSSSSSS
+444 G
-453 YPLTIYNGSSNTDY
+453 
-467 ITYDGSSSAYL
+467 
-478 KFKNGFSIS
+478 
-487 KVGLGYEISVSGGGS
+487 
-502 GSSGTTAGKLRFRKD
+502 GSSGTTAGRLFFHKD
-517 TESDREAYWNGESD
+517 GSEESWNGESN
-531 FRIIFGSGLNVS
+531 FEIVFGSGLNVT
-543 WDSNTQITLS
+543 WDSHSQITLS
-553 ATGGSSTGGSVDLS
+553 ATGGSGGGSTSTSISWENVTNKPGEFTPS
-567 SYLTKTEAS
+567 
-576 RTYAAKSHTHSAASI
+576 SHTHSTNEINGLSDYVQ
-591 TGFEDA
+591 G
-597 VKLIKVNNAVKADK
+597 VKVNNASAADR
-611 ATQLANGRYIWG
+611 LANAVTLWG
-623 QSFNGTGDIN
+623 NNFS
-633 GNLQMGSAGGDSIQL
+633 GNDSIGTSSTPADL
-648 WMNNGNMLD
+648 RYVKNIYAGNVFDIKAGNNSLLKVDGTPNIYVGFDYKTNDNASILLFGNK
-657 RTNNVLHIGYGLK
+657 TVI
-670 ELSDG
+670 
-675 EIWLDANTTKVYTDN
+675 YTSGDDY
-690 MTKHY
+690 HY
-695 DFKSN
+695 DFKRN

-709 HFGSETNGGR
+709 HFGSETNGGK
-719 ISWDAANNAFKIEGN
+719 IYWDAANNAFKIEGN

-749 ATTSNNVDFTFKSVT
+749 ATTSNNVDFTFRSVT
-764 SKRNIIYSDDNW
+764 ANTFNVMDSIQLSDNLKLSRSGND
-776 PFKIYPKNNT
+776 IDLVTLDSNT
-786 ENPLF
+786 HSLF
-791 FYHDGAHWNIY
+791 FDSEAE
-802 DDNYENLIL
+802 NYYINTAGDAYFNSLHCDIL
-811 QSGCIID
+811 NFSGCTNFEIINAND
-818 SDGWVC
+818 RGFTISFVYDGRTYHFT
-824 SPQFSCNDNGKMVLD
+824 P
-839 GSSFLLGSESNDVDV
+839 SEYNLS
-854 LFYYS
+854 
-859 GSSYKL
+859 
-865 DMSKAISIG
+865 IS
-874 VFTKLSTQELSA
+874 
-886 LQARMIKKKAV
+886 
-897 S
+897 

>member
-1 MDKNSLHFR
+1 MDKNSLHFK
-10 GTYRNLYE
+10 GTYRNVYE

-40 WWNPDRG
+40 WWNPERG

-326 GGITALGSGGG
+326 GGITALGVGTTSGGG
-337 TSGGS
+337 SG
-342 SASLGTLLTKLNSD
+342 ASLGTLLTKLNSD
-356 NPFPTDNGQVLTYD
+356 NPFPTANGQVLTYD

-381 SGGGST
+381 SGVALSPVMSAMNDQLGKTSYGTPQFLYWTGSKYTWKNESEISGGGGSIQVAQT
-387 TGGIRIKRNGSTLK
+387 PEYSGGSESWVSATKLRFVGITGIKPTIR
-401 DSNGDVLSCTS
+401 
-412 INFKYGENWNST
+412 
-424 PILINSDNEISVDLS
+424 PNSDKGCVD
-439 VVANN
+439 
-444 GNNSSSSSS
+444 
-453 YPLTIYNGSSNTDY
+453 
-467 ITYDGSSSAYL
+467 
-478 KFKNGFSIS
+478 
-487 KVGLGYEISVSGGGS
+487 VGIPVGGGS
-502 GSSGTTAGKLRFRKD
+502 GSSGTTSGKLRFYQD
-517 TESDREAYWNGESD
+517 SSEETWNGESD
-531 FRIIFGSGLNVS
+531 FKIIFGSGLNVT
-543 WDSNTQITLS
+543 WDSHSQITLS
-553 ATGGSSTGGSVDLS
+553 ASGGSGGSTSTSVSWSDVTNKPS
-567 SYLTKTEAS
+567 TFTPS
-576 RTYAAKSHTHSAASI
+576 SHTHSTSDINGLSNYVRGI
-591 TGFEDA
+591 T
-597 VKLIKVNNAVKADK
+597 VNNADK
-611 ATQLANGRYIWG
+611 ATQLANPRLI
-623 QSFNGTGDIN
+623 GDRA
-633 GNLQMGSAGGDSIQL
+633 S
-648 WMNNGNMLD
+648 
-657 RTNNVLHIGYGLK
+657 T
-670 ELSDG
+670 EL
-675 EIWLDANTTKVYTDN
+675 
-690 MTKHY
+690 
-695 DFKSN
+695 
-700 VFDVNSNQI
+700 
-709 HFGSETNGGR
+709 
-719 ISWDAANNAFKIEGN
+719 
-734 VYATGGITALGVSNN
+734 
-749 ATTSNNVDFTFKSVT
+749 VT
-764 SKRNIIYSDDNW
+764 SMA
-776 PFKIYPKNNT
+776 T
-786 ENPLF
+786 
-791 FYHDGAHWNIY
+791 
-802 DDNYENLIL
+802 
-811 QSGCIID
+811 
-818 SDGWVC
+818 
-824 SPQFSCNDNGKMVLD
+824 
-839 GSSFLLGSESNDVDV
+839 
-854 LFYYS
+854 
-859 GSSYKL
+859 
-865 DMSKAISIG
+865 
-874 VFTKLSTQELSA
+874 
-886 LQARMIKKKAV
+886 
-897 S
+897 

>member
-1 MDKNSLHFR
+1 MDKNSLHFK
-10 GTYRNLYE
+10 GTYRNVYE

-269 YSWWGRKFDPASK
+269 YSWWGRKFAPASK
-282 SITGEMSSVTGIE
+282 MITGEMSAVTSIE
-295 FQSTNG
+295 FQSTKG
-301 ETVIRKKLHL
+301 ETTIRKKLYL
-311 DKNGD
+311 DENGD
-316 LCFDGNLYAT
+316 LCFNGNLYAT

-337 TSGGS
+337 TSGGGS
-342 SASLGTLLTKLNSD
+342 S
-356 NPFPTDNGQVLTYD
+356 
-370 GSNFVWKTSTG
+370 
-381 SGGGST
+381 
-387 TGGIRIKRNGSTLK
+387 STL
-401 DSNGDVLSCTS
+401 
-412 INFKYGENWNST
+412 
-424 PILINSDNEISVDLS
+424 
-439 VVANN
+439 
-444 GNNSSSSSS
+444 
-453 YPLTIYNGSSNTDY
+453 YPFTIYNGSSDNDY
-467 ITYDGSSSAYL
+467 ITYDGSSAAYL
-478 KFKNGFSIS
+478 KFKSGFSIS
-487 KVGLGYEISVSGGGS
+487 KVGLGYEISATGGSGGVTLNPTMDAMNKHLTKTTMNTPQFLYWDGITYTWKNESEISGGSGGSIQVAQTPEYAGGSESWVSTTKLRFVGITGTKPTIRTNSEKSCVDVGIPVGSGS
-502 GSSGTTAGKLRFRKD
+502 GSSGTTSGRLRFYKD
-517 TESDREAYWNGESD
+517 SSEESWNGESN
-531 FRIIFGSGLNVS
+531 FKIIFGSGLNVT
-543 WDSNTQITLS
+543 WDSHSQITLS
-553 ATGGSSTGGSVDLS
+553 ATGGSTGGSNGGSVS
-567 SYLTKTEAS
+567 WENVTNKPSTFTPS
-576 RTYAAKSHTHSAASI
+576 SHTHSTNDINGLSSYVQG
-591 TGFEDA
+591 T
-597 VKLIKVNNAVKADK
+597 KVSNATNADK
-611 ATQLANGRYIWG
+611 ATRLDNARTIWG
-623 QSFNGTGDIN
+623 QSFDGTRDIV
-633 GNLQMGSAGGDSIQL
+633 GNLKMGAAGGGSIQL
-648 WMNNGNMLD
+648 WMNGGNMLD
-657 RTNNVLHIGYGLK
+657 RTVNTLHIGYGLK
-670 ELSDG
+670 ESSDG
-675 EIWLDANTTKVYTDN
+675 EINLDAYVTKIYTDN
-690 MTKHY
+690 YSKHY

-700 VFDVNSNQI
+700 VFDVNSNSI
-709 HFGSETNGGR
+709 HFGSEANGGK
-719 ISWDAANNAFKIEGN
+719 ISWDAANNSFKIEGN
-734 VYATGGITALGVSNN
+734 VYATGGITALGVSNSS
-749 ATTSNNVDFTFKSVT
+749 TTSNNVDFTFKSVT
-764 SKRNIIYSDDNW
+764 ANTFNVKSSIQIADSLTLNRDGSDVYLAKEDTNTHYIYLDGRDENYYLTPDGDGSFNNLNCESLNISNVQD
-776 PFKIYPKNNT
+776 FKIVDITSTGFNFQFTYGGKT
-786 ENPLF
+786 YKF
-791 FYHDGAHWNIY
+791 FP
-802 DDNYENLIL
+802 
-811 QSGCIID
+811 
-818 SDGWVC
+818 SDA
-824 SPQFSCNDNGKMVLD
+824 D
-839 GSSFLLGSESNDVDV
+839 
-854 LFYYS
+854 
-859 GSSYKL
+859 
-865 DMSKAISIG
+865 I
-874 VFTKLSTQELSA
+874 T
-886 LQARMIKKKAV
+886 V

>member
-1 MDKNSLHFR
+1 MDKNSLHFK
-10 GTYRNLYE
+10 GTYRNVYE

-282 SITGEMSSVTGIE
+282 SITGEMSGVTGIE

-301 ETVIRKKLHL
+301 EVIRKKLHL

-316 LCFDGNLYAT
+316 LCFDGNFYAT
-326 GGITALGSGGG
+326 GGITALGVGTTSGGG
-337 TSGGS
+337 SG
-342 SASLGTLLTKLNSD
+342 ASLGTLLTKLNSE
-356 NPFPTDNGQVLTYD
+356 NPFPTASGQVLTYD

-381 SGGGST
+381 SGGSSS
-387 TGGIRIKRNGSTLK
+387 RIKKIKL
-401 DSNGDVLSCTS
+401 
-412 INFKYGENWNST
+412 FNS
-424 PILINSDNEISVDLS
+424 NSDYSFETIDLGTADTIGFMS
-439 VVANN
+439 
-444 GNNSSSSSS
+444 GNNVTLEAVVKE
-453 YPLTIYNGSSNTDY
+453 YTNVIK
-467 ITYDGSSSAYL
+467 ISAT
-478 KFKNGFSIS
+478 
-487 KVGLGYEISVSGGGS
+487 GGS
-502 GSSGTTAGKLRFRKD
+502 GSTGTTAGKLYFSKD
-517 TESDREAYWNGESD
+517 TESDIEAYWNGESN

-543 WDSNTQITLS
+543 WDTNTQITLS

-576 RTYAAKSHTHSAASI
+576 ITYAAKSHSHSVSDI
-591 TGFEDA
+591 PDFTEN
-597 VKLIKVNNAVKADK
+597 VKTTKVNNATNADK
-611 ATQLANGRYIWG
+611 ANKLTTPVYLWGNSFSGIRNIGSSTSNKADLRYVNNIYTG
-623 QSFNGTGDIN
+623 DTFGLYNTVNGTDTSLLSIDNTPNISVAYGYRSNENAILSLF
-633 GNLQMGSAGGDSIQL
+633 GNKTKIY
-648 WMNNGNMLD
+648 
-657 RTNNVLHIGYGLK
+657 TNVQDYHF
-670 ELSDG
+670 
-675 EIWLDANTTKVYTDN
+675 
-690 MTKHY
+690 
-695 DFKSN
+695 DFVKN

-709 HFGSETNGGR
+709 HFGSETNGGK

-749 ATTSNNVDFTFKSVT
+749 ATTSNNLDFTFKSVT
-764 SKRNIIYSDDNW
+764 ADSATFDKLYLRKEFGYGLFVGTKCALWGAIETDAIHIGGNFTQVYMTEWIVINSNSKQCYCATR
-776 PFKIYPKNNT
+776 
-786 ENPLF
+786 
-791 FYHDGAHWNIY
+791 
-802 DDNYENLIL
+802 L
-811 QSGCIID
+811 QTAKGLSL
-818 SDGWVC
+818 
-824 SPQFSCNDNGKMVLD
+824 LD
-839 GSSFLLGSESNDVDV
+839 GYLDVKYNGTTYKFDFAKAKELGLLINAGVETLSDEVDYANV
-854 LFYYS
+854 
-859 GSSYKL
+859 
-865 DMSKAISIG
+865 I
-874 VFTKLSTQELSA
+874 Q
-886 LQARMIKKKAV
+886 
-897 S
+897 